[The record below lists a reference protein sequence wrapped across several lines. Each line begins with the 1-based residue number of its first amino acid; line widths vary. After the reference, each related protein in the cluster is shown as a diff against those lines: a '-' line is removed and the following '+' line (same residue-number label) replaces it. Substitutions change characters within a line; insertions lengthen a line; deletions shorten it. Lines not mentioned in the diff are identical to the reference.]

1 MLRDVGRLI
10 SVRDVIYYIGDQLYK
25 RSLRTTGVT
34 AAVSLL
40 GYLGGLLPGFET
52 YNARVAIALPLMIG
66 SSMLL
71 GGFVL
76 KTIPTLIASRA
87 LSAAEAQDLDLM
99 EDYRKSQQE
108 AHLEVLWQRVFRFE
122 WAIGSAVSKILEH
135 PVEAPPDLCLY
146 RLPDE
151 PLEERNRREFLARAQ
166 FALDRCQS
174 QPCQRYH
181 LGIDLRFLED
191 WYNGGYFDRQD
202 TKLIEQLDG
211 SVTLDA
217 IRREIGG
224 AQWEVIK
231 DLALKLYQKFWFRMI
246 TRAVAI
252 HVGDAVV
259 ALNRR
264 YGTDYFNAQAILWP
278 GEENE
283 PWVRQ
288 FPLAVEEIREVRRA
302 ILREVFS
309 EDPNRARRMLRRM
322 LWPGWF
328 LAAKLRAQYDPDYVL
343 GNLGFSL
350 LGDCEAMDISAKRM
364 RYFRELAEQVRVDQA
379 ALDAWLARF
388 RPELLRPEYAE
399 ALRAARIAV
408 HLRRKQ
414 LRSWLRTD
422 ASDPRAAEAF
432 IEHVVDTVDQAVR
445 FRARYTARLVALRVH
460 HELTRLHH
468 DEYLRLFDAL
478 GDHGGDASSP
488 SRQP

>member
-10 SVRDVIYYIGDQLYK
+10 SVRDVVYYIGDQLYK

-40 GYLGGLLPGFET
+40 GYLGGLLPGLET
-52 YNARVAIALPLMIG
+52 YNARVAIALPLLIG

-76 KTIPTLIASRA
+76 KTIPTLLASRA
-87 LSAAEAQDLDLM
+87 MSVAEAQDLDLM
-99 EDYRKSQQE
+99 EDYRKSQLA
-108 AHLEVLWQRVFRFE
+108 AHLDVLWERVFRFE
-122 WAIGSAVSKILEH
+122 WAMGSPISQLREH
-135 PVEAPPDLCLY
+135 PTEAPPDLCLPK
-146 RLPDE
+146 LPDE
-151 PLEERNRREFLARAQ
+151 APEERGRREFLARAR
-166 FALDRCQS
+166 FALSRCQS

-202 TKLIEQLDG
+202 MKLIEQFHG
-211 SVTLDA
+211 SATLDA

-224 AQWEVIK
+224 GHWLSLE
-231 DLALKLYQKFWFRMI
+231 DFALRLYQKFWFRMI

-252 HVGDAVV
+252 HVGDAVT

-264 YGTDYFNAQAILWP
+264 HGADFFNAQTILWP

-283 PWVRQ
+283 AWVKQ
-288 FPLAVEEIREVRRA
+288 FSSAVEDIRDRRRA
-302 ILREVFS
+302 ILGDVFG
-309 EDPNRARRMLRRM
+309 EDPDAARRMMRRM

-328 LAAKLRAQYDPDYVL
+328 LAAKLRAGYDPEYVT
-343 GNLGFSL
+343 GSLGFSL
-350 LGDCEAMDISAKRM
+350 VGDSEALALSPRRIQP
-364 RYFRELAEQVRVDQA
+364 FRALAEQVRIDQS

-388 RPELLRPEYAE
+388 RPELFRPEHAE

-408 HLRRKQ
+408 HLRRNR
-414 LRSWLRTD
+414 LRPMLRADVRDSQT
-422 ASDPRAAEAF
+422 AEAF

-445 FRARYTARLVALRVH
+445 TRHRYTVRLVALRVH

-468 DEYLRLFDAL
+468 DEYLRLLDAL
-478 GDHGGDASSP
+478 SE
-488 SRQP
+488 RC